1 MSLTF
6 WCFKIS
12 PKQNPSYIWQVDSTG
27 SRMLPIKQ
35 DKPLHLSARR
45 ATWWLCITL
54 TQKPSFL
61 SVIAFFF
68 PLFAGRYSAWLKEFN
83 FHLVIFSS
91 RHKRLCD
98 ELGERR
104 ENLLNAEEGKG
115 MHVLIVGVF
124 AELTH
129 DFEAFIYRHSS
140 LLPGLCLNLT
150 LIVMPDTRCLEPTLM
165 LSHRGSCGCGQEF
178 ALEGTSVRRDTHA
191 AWTLIGQLYTLEL
204 PCRWW
209 GLELQLCLNSCF
221 IDVPSVCLVSFDS
234 GTFVKCVS
242 NWCLSLTQTAATPN
256 GDFLLKPIG
265 DWTLIP

>member
-35 DKPLHLSARR
+35 DKPLHLSARQ

-140 LLPGLCLNLT
+140 LLPGLCFDFDCHARHSLPRAHPHALAQRELRLWSGIRSWRDIGQT
-150 LIVMPDTRCLEPTLM
+150 WYTRCMDFDWATLYLGAALPLMRPWAAVVLE
-165 LSHRGSCGCGQEF
+165 
-178 ALEGTSVRRDTHA
+178 
-191 AWTLIGQLYTLEL
+191 
-204 PCRWW
+204 
-209 GLELQLCLNSCF
+209 
-221 IDVPSVCLVSFDS
+221 
-234 GTFVKCVS
+234 
-242 NWCLSLTQTAATPN
+242 
-256 GDFLLKPIG
+256 FLLY
-265 DWTLIP
+265 WCS